1 MAKGRV
7 SLAVT
12 ALGVVVALGLVPYL
26 VGGRSGRA
34 VGQADSP
41 SAEFARKEIEAFN
54 VKFLEAH
61 QRMDNAA
68 IVGMWAE
75 DGVSLLPETA
85 AIAGRKAIA
94 KFIDD
99 VVEQMPGY
107 HMRRMR
113 NKIRLRILG
122 LAV

>member
-1 MAKGRV
+1 MPKGRV

-12 ALGVVVALGLVPYL
+12 AVGAAVAFGLVPYL
-26 VGGRSGRA
+26 VEGRSGRA
-34 VGQADSP
+34 VAVGQADGA
-41 SAEFARKEIEAFN
+41 SAEVARKEIEAFN

-85 AIAGRKAIA
+85 AIADPWPCGLNERPSGPRSAMPSCGRM
-94 KFIDD
+94 FQDF
-99 VVEQMPGY
+99 
-107 HMRRMR
+107 R
-113 NKIRLRILG
+113 
-122 LAV
+122 

>member
-1 MAKGRV
+1 M
-7 SLAVT
+7 
-12 ALGVVVALGLVPYL
+12 GVVVALGLVPYL

-41 SAEFARKEIEAFN
+41 SAEVARKEIEAFN

-85 AIAGRKAIA
+85 AIADPWPCGLNERPSGPRSAMPSCGRM
-94 KFIDD
+94 FQDF
-99 VVEQMPGY
+99 
-107 HMRRMR
+107 R
-113 NKIRLRILG
+113 
-122 LAV
+122 

>member
-1 MAKGRV
+1 
-7 SLAVT
+7 LA
-12 ALGVVVALGLVPYL
+12 VVVALALVPYV

-34 VGQADSP
+34 VAVGQADGA
-41 SAEFARKEIEAFN
+41 SAVVARKEIEAFN

-85 AIAGRKAIA
+85 A
-94 KFIDD
+94 
-99 VVEQMPGY
+99 
-107 HMRRMR
+107 MREE
-113 NKIRLRILG
+113 KRLQSS
-122 LAV
+122 